1 MSKYGVRAKVLGLCR
16 EAMAAW
22 AVALVALV
30 AGGLLSAG
38 LALAT
43 QAFYKQQL
51 RQRFELL
58 ASERYSRIAERF
70 DDQEQ
75 RLDGLRRFFSFSNE
89 ITPREFDGYA
99 QPLLR
104 RTQAYSWAPR
114 VEHAQRREFE
124 RQASARLGQ
133 AYEIREQDGQGNW
146 QAAPPRDHYF
156 PVLYTQAIQQQGQP
170 YGLDL
175 RSQPAREQALK
186 RAVLPGSMA
195 VSEPLD
201 MINVAAGYSRG
212 LLMVAPVFSDKA
224 PDKEPDSE
232 APGAPVGYV
241 MALLNLSQL
250 ISDGLPTTGEDNLV
264 VRIVDSSG
272 RDGREVLFDSQN
284 PPASLALVSS
294 QLLHLADHHYQ
305 IDIRPSQVFM
315 QGNRSSAALAV
326 GFLGG
331 LLSLLVS
338 ALLYN
343 LFSQR
348 QRALRLVEQR
358 TSELRVSEQSLRE
371 THNQLRSVLDAATQ
385 VAIIATSLKGVVST
399 FNAGAERMLGYLAA
413 EVVGQL
419 RLENLVLPEELN
431 QRAHALSLR
440 YGRPIAGGQAMF
452 ADTLQEGGAEPS
464 EWTLVRK
471 DGSQLLANMLVTAVL
486 DEQGLWV
493 GYLAICIDVTERRRV
508 HEALALRDR
517 LLEKLSAEVPG
528 GIYQYRLDAD
538 GHSCFPY
545 ASEGLFDIYEV
556 DLQLLREDAT
566 AVFERIHPEDL
577 ERVRRSVRYSAEHLT
592 PWREEYRVCLPRA
605 GLRWIRGEATPE
617 VGEEGCTLWH
627 GYLTDISDLKGVE
640 EDLRTLSV
648 TDALT
653 GIHNR
658 RYFQER
664 IKVELDRAQREDQDL
679 AVIMLDIDHFK
690 RINDQFGHAV
700 GDHVLRSL
708 CQRIGQRLRRTDVFC
723 RLGGEEFMVL
733 CPGSNA
739 EQAQVLA
746 TELWQGVRSVPVEG
760 VGKVTASFGV
770 AGWRPGEGADA
781 LLLRADAG
789 VYAAKQAG
797 RDRVE
802 GELS

>member
-1 MSKYGVRAKVLGLCR
+1 MSKYGVRAKVVGLCS

-30 AGGLLSAG
+30 AGSLLSIA

-43 QAFYKQQL
+43 HAFYKQQL

-75 RLDGLRRFFSFSNE
+75 RLDSLRRFFNFSND

-99 QPLLR
+99 RPLLR

-114 VEHAQRREFE
+114 VEGAQRRDFE
-124 RQASARLGQ
+124 RQASAALGQ
-133 AYEIREQDGQGNW
+133 AYLIRDLDERGNW
-146 QAAPPRDHYF
+146 HPAPPRDHYF
-156 PVLYTQAIQQQGQP
+156 PVLYTQATQMQGQP

-175 RSQPAREQALK
+175 RGQAVRDQTLM
-186 RAVLPGSMA
+186 RALEPGSMA
-195 VSEPLD
+195 VSAPID
-201 MINVAAGYSRG
+201 MISVAPGYARG
-212 LLMVAPVFSDKA
+212 LLMVAPVFYTA
-224 PDKEPDSE
+224 QADSP
-232 APGAPVGYV
+232 AGYV
-241 MALLNLSQL
+241 MALLNLRQL
-250 ISDGLPTTGEDNLV
+250 ITDGLPAIAEDNLV
-264 VRIVDSSG
+264 VRIVDPSG
-272 RDGREVLFDSQN
+272 RDGHELLFDSQN
-284 PPASLALVSS
+284 PAAPLALVST
-294 QLLHLADHHYQ
+294 QLLHLADHHFQ
-305 IDIRPSQVFM
+305 LDIRPSQVFM

-326 GFLGG
+326 GLLGG
-331 LLSLLVS
+331 LLSLLLS
-338 ALLYN
+338 ALLYS
-343 LFSQR
+343 LFGQR
-348 QRALRLVEQR
+348 QRALKLVEQR
-358 TSELRVSEQSLRE
+358 TAELRVSEQSLRE

-399 FNAGAERMLGYLAA
+399 FNAGAERMLGYAA
-413 EVVGQL
+413 SDAVGKLQL
-419 RLENLVLPEELN
+419 EHLVLPEELSL
-431 QRAHALSLR
+431 RAHALSLR
-440 YGRPIAGGQAMF
+440 YGRHIDGGQAMF
-452 ADTLQEGGAEPS
+452 AETLQEGSAQPG

-493 GYLAICIDVTERRRV
+493 GYLAICIDVTEQRRV
-508 HEALALRDR
+508 HEALAMRDR

-528 GIYQYRLDAD
+528 GIYQYRLDAN

-545 ASEGLFDIYEV
+545 ASQGLFDIYEI
-556 DLQLLREDAT
+556 DLQLLHEDAT
-566 AVFERIHPEDL
+566 VVFERIHPDDL
-577 ERVRRSVRYSAEHLT
+577 ERVRRSVHHSAEHLS
-592 PWREEYRVCLPRA
+592 PWREEYRVCLPKS
-605 GLRWIRGEATPE
+605 GLRWVRGEATPE
-617 VGEEGCTLWH
+617 VGEDGCTLWH

-664 IKVELDRAQREDQDL
+664 LKAELDRAQRDDQEL

-690 RINDQFGHAV
+690 RINDQYGHAV

-739 EQAQVLA
+739 EQARLLA
-746 TELWQGVRSVPVEG
+746 MELWQGVRNLPVDG

-802 GELS
+802 AELS

>member
-133 AYEIREQDGQGNW
+133 AYEIRDQDGQGNW

-156 PVLYTQAIQQQGQP
+156 PLLYTQAIQQQGQP

-186 RAVLPGSMA
+186 RALLPGSMA

-212 LLMVAPVFSDKA
+212 LLMVAPVFSDKE
-224 PDKEPDSE
+224 PGKEPDSE
-232 APGAPVGYV
+232 EPGVAVGYV
-241 MALLNLSQL
+241 MALLNLGQL
-250 ISDGLPTTGEDNLV
+250 ISDGLPTAGEDNLV

-326 GFLGG
+326 GFLGS
-331 LLSLLVS
+331 LLSLLLS

-413 EVVGQL
+413 EAVGQL

-627 GYLTDISDLKGVE
+627 GYLSDISDLKGVE

-746 TELWQGVRSVPVEG
+746 MELWQGVRSVPVEG

>member
-1 MSKYGVRAKVLGLCR
+1 MSKYGVRAKVLGLCSQ
-16 EAMAAW
+16 AMAAW

-30 AGGLLSAG
+30 AGSLLSIA

-43 QAFYKQQL
+43 HAFYKQQL

-75 RLDGLRRFFSFSNE
+75 RLDSLRRFFSFSNE
-89 ITPREFDGYA
+89 VTPSEFNGYA
-99 QPLLR
+99 RPLLR

-114 VEHAQRREFE
+114 VEGAQRRAFE
-124 RQASARLGQ
+124 RQASAALGQ
-133 AYEIREQDGQGNW
+133 AYLIRDLDEGGDW
-146 QAAPPRDHYF
+146 HPAPPRDHYF
-156 PVLYTQAIQQQGQP
+156 PVLYTQATQMQGQP

-175 RSQPAREQALK
+175 RGQAVRDQTLM
-186 RAVLPGSMA
+186 RAVEPGSMA
-195 VSEPLD
+195 VSAPLD
-201 MINVAAGYSRG
+201 MISVAPGYARG
-212 LLMVAPVFSDKA
+212 LLMVAPVFYTAQADGPA
-224 PDKEPDSE
+224 
-232 APGAPVGYV
+232 GYA
-241 MALLNLSQL
+241 MALLNLRQL
-250 ISDGLPTTGEDNLV
+250 ITDGLPAIAEDNLV
-264 VRIVDSSG
+264 VRIVDPSG
-272 RDGREVLFDSQN
+272 RDGHELLFDSQN
-284 PPASLALVSS
+284 SAAPLALVST

-305 IDIRPSQVFM
+305 LDIRPSQVFM

-326 GFLGG
+326 GLLGG
-331 LLSLLVS
+331 LLSLLLS
-338 ALLYN
+338 ALLYS

-348 QRALRLVEQR
+348 QRALKLVEQR
-358 TSELRVSEQSLRE
+358 TAQLRVSEQSLRE

-399 FNAGAERMLGYLAA
+399 FNAGAERMLGYAA
-413 EVVGQL
+413 SEAVGHL
-419 RLENLVLPEELN
+419 HLEHLVLPEDLS

-440 YGRPIAGGQAMF
+440 YGRHIDGGQAMF
-452 ADTLQEGGAEPS
+452 AETLQGGGAQPG

-493 GYLAICIDVTERRRV
+493 GYLAICIDVTEQRRV
-508 HEALALRDR
+508 HEALAMRDR

-528 GIYQYRLDAD
+528 GIYQYRLDAN

-545 ASEGLFDIYEV
+545 ASQGLFDIYEI
-556 DLQLLREDAT
+556 DLQLLQKDAT
-566 AVFERIHPEDL
+566 VVFERIHADDL
-577 ERVRRSVRYSAEHLT
+577 ERVRRSVRDSAEHLS
-592 PWREEYRVCLPRA
+592 PWREEYRVCLPKA
-605 GLRWIRGEATPE
+605 GLRWVRGEATPE
-617 VGEEGCTLWH
+617 VGEDGCTLWH

-640 EDLRTLSV
+640 EDLRKLSV

-664 IKVELDRAQREDQDL
+664 LKAELDRAQRDDQEL

-690 RINDQFGHAV
+690 RINDQYGHAV

-733 CPGSNA
+733 CPGSSA
-739 EQAQVLA
+739 EQARLLA
-746 TELWQGVRSVPVEG
+746 MELWHGVRNVPVEG

-802 GELS
+802 AELN

>member
-1 MSKYGVRAKVLGLCR
+1 MSKYGVRAKVVGLCS

-30 AGGLLSAG
+30 AGSLLSIA

-43 QAFYKQQL
+43 HAFYKQQL

-75 RLDGLRRFFSFSNE
+75 RLDSLRRFFNFSND

-99 QPLLR
+99 RPLLR

-114 VEHAQRREFE
+114 VEGAQRRDFE
-124 RQASARLGQ
+124 RQASAALGQ
-133 AYEIREQDGQGNW
+133 AYLIRDLDERGNW
-146 QAAPPRDHYF
+146 HPAPPRDHYF
-156 PVLYTQAIQQQGQP
+156 PVLYTQATQMQGQP

-175 RSQPAREQALK
+175 RGQAVRDQTLM
-186 RAVLPGSMA
+186 RALEPGSMA
-195 VSEPLD
+195 VSAPID
-201 MINVAAGYSRG
+201 MISVAPGYARG
-212 LLMVAPVFSDKA
+212 LLMVAPVFYTA
-224 PDKEPDSE
+224 QADSP
-232 APGAPVGYV
+232 AGYV
-241 MALLNLSQL
+241 MALLNLRQL
-250 ISDGLPTTGEDNLV
+250 ITDGLPAIAEDNLV
-264 VRIVDSSG
+264 VRIVDPSG
-272 RDGREVLFDSQN
+272 RDGHELLFDSQN
-284 PPASLALVSS
+284 PAAPLALVST
-294 QLLHLADHHYQ
+294 QLLHLADHHFQ
-305 IDIRPSQVFM
+305 LDIRPSQVFM

-326 GFLGG
+326 GLLGG
-331 LLSLLVS
+331 LLSLLLS
-338 ALLYN
+338 ALLYS
-343 LFSQR
+343 LFGQR
-348 QRALRLVEQR
+348 QRALKLVEQR
-358 TSELRVSEQSLRE
+358 TAELRVSEQSLRE

-399 FNAGAERMLGYLAA
+399 FNAGAERMLGYAA
-413 EVVGQL
+413 SDAVGKLQL
-419 RLENLVLPEELN
+419 EHLVLPEELSL
-431 QRAHALSLR
+431 RAHALSLR
-440 YGRPIAGGQAMF
+440 YGRHIDGGQAMF
-452 ADTLQEGGAEPS
+452 AETLQEGSAQPG

-493 GYLAICIDVTERRRV
+493 GYLAICIDVTEQRRV
-508 HEALALRDR
+508 HEALAMRDR

-528 GIYQYRLDAD
+528 GIYQYRLDAN

-545 ASEGLFDIYEV
+545 ASQGLFDIYEI
-556 DLQLLREDAT
+556 DLQLLHEDAT
-566 AVFERIHPEDL
+566 VVFERIHPDDL
-577 ERVRRSVRYSAEHLT
+577 ERVRRSVHHSAEHLS
-592 PWREEYRVCLPRA
+592 PWREEYRVCLPKA
-605 GLRWIRGEATPE
+605 GLRWVRGEATPE
-617 VGEEGCTLWH
+617 VGEDGCTLWH

-664 IKVELDRAQREDQDL
+664 LKAELDRAQRDDQEL

-690 RINDQFGHAV
+690 RINDQYGHAV

-739 EQAQVLA
+739 EQARLLA
-746 TELWQGVRSVPVEG
+746 MELWQGVRNLPVDG

-802 GELS
+802 AELN

>member
-1 MSKYGVRAKVLGLCR
+1 MSKYGVRAKVLGLCS

-30 AGGLLSAG
+30 AGSLLSIA

-43 QAFYKQQL
+43 HAFYKQQL

-75 RLDGLRRFFSFSNE
+75 RLDSLRRFFSFSND
-89 ITPREFDGYA
+89 ITPREFDGFA
-99 QPLLR
+99 RPLLR

-114 VEHAQRREFE
+114 VEGAQRRDFE
-124 RQASARLGQ
+124 RKASAALGQ
-133 AYEIREQDGQGNW
+133 AYLIRDLDERGNW
-146 QAAPPRDHYF
+146 HPAPPRDHYF
-156 PVLYTQAIQQQGQP
+156 PVLYTQATQMQGQP

-175 RSQPAREQALK
+175 RGQAVRDQALM
-186 RAVLPGSMA
+186 RALEPGSMA
-195 VSEPLD
+195 VSAPLD
-201 MINVAAGYSRG
+201 MISVAPGYARG
-212 LLMVAPVFSDKA
+212 LLMVAPVFYSA
-224 PDKEPDSE
+224 QAGNP
-232 APGAPVGYV
+232 AGYV
-241 MALLNLSQL
+241 MALLNVRQL
-250 ISDGLPTTGEDNLV
+250 ITDGLPAIAQDNLV
-264 VRIVDSSG
+264 VRIVDPSG
-272 RDGREVLFDSQN
+272 RNGHELLFDSQN
-284 PPASLALVSS
+284 PAAPLALVST
-294 QLLHLADHHYQ
+294 QLLHLADHHFQ
-305 IDIRPSQVFM
+305 LDIRPSQVFM
-315 QGNRSSAALAV
+315 QANRSSAALAV
-326 GFLGG
+326 GLLGG
-331 LLSLLVS
+331 LLSLLLS

-348 QRALRLVEQR
+348 QRALKLVEQR
-358 TSELRVSEQSLRE
+358 TAELRVSEQSLRE

-399 FNAGAERMLGYLAA
+399 FNAGAERMLGYAA
-413 EVVGQL
+413 SEAVGKLQL
-419 RLENLVLPEELN
+419 EDLLLPEELSL
-431 QRAHALSLR
+431 RAHALGLR
-440 YGRPIAGGQAMF
+440 YGRHIDGGQAMF
-452 ADTLQEGGAEPS
+452 AETIQEGGAQPG

-508 HEALALRDR
+508 HEALAMRDR

-528 GIYQYRLDAD
+528 GIYQYRLDAN
-538 GHSCFPY
+538 GNSCFPY
-545 ASEGLFDIYEV
+545 ASQGLFDIYEV

-566 AVFERIHPEDL
+566 VVFERIHADDL
-577 ERVRRSVRYSAEHLT
+577 ERVQRSVRYSAEHLS

-605 GLRWIRGEATPE
+605 GLRWVRGEATPE
-617 VGEEGCTLWH
+617 VGEDGCTLWH

-664 IKVELDRAQREDQDL
+664 LKAELDRAQRDDQEL

-690 RINDQFGHAV
+690 RINDQYGHAV

-739 EQAQVLA
+739 EQARLLA
-746 TELWQGVRSVPVEG
+746 MELWQGVRNLPVDG

-802 GELS
+802 AELS

>member
-1 MSKYGVRAKVLGLCR
+1 MSKYGVRAKVLGLCS

-30 AGGLLSAG
+30 AGSLLSIA

-43 QAFYKQQL
+43 HAFYKQQL

-75 RLDGLRRFFSFSNE
+75 RLDSLRRFFSFSND
-89 ITPREFDGYA
+89 ITPREFDGFA
-99 QPLLR
+99 RPLLR

-114 VEHAQRREFE
+114 VEGAQRRDFE
-124 RQASARLGQ
+124 RKASAALGQ
-133 AYEIREQDGQGNW
+133 AYLIRDLDERGNW
-146 QAAPPRDHYF
+146 HPAPPRDHYF
-156 PVLYTQAIQQQGQP
+156 PVLYTQATQMQGQP

-175 RSQPAREQALK
+175 RGQAVRDQALM
-186 RAVLPGSMA
+186 RALEPGSMA
-195 VSEPLD
+195 VSAPLD
-201 MINVAAGYSRG
+201 MISVAPGYARG
-212 LLMVAPVFSDKA
+212 LLMVAPVFYSA
-224 PDKEPDSE
+224 QAGNP
-232 APGAPVGYV
+232 AGYV
-241 MALLNLSQL
+241 MALLNVRQL
-250 ISDGLPTTGEDNLV
+250 ITDGLPAIAQDNLV
-264 VRIVDSSG
+264 VRIVDPSG
-272 RDGREVLFDSQN
+272 RNGHELLFDSQN
-284 PPASLALVSS
+284 PAAPLALVST
-294 QLLHLADHHYQ
+294 QLLHLADHHFQ
-305 IDIRPSQVFM
+305 LDIRPSQVFM
-315 QGNRSSAALAV
+315 QANRSSAALAV
-326 GFLGG
+326 GLLGG
-331 LLSLLVS
+331 LLSLLLS

-348 QRALRLVEQR
+348 QRALKLVEQR
-358 TSELRVSEQSLRE
+358 TAELRVSEQSLRE

-399 FNAGAERMLGYLAA
+399 FNAGAERMLGYAA
-413 EVVGQL
+413 SEAVGKLQL
-419 RLENLVLPEELN
+419 EDLLLPEELSL
-431 QRAHALSLR
+431 RAHALGLR
-440 YGRPIAGGQAMF
+440 YGRHIDGGQAMF
-452 ADTLQEGGAEPS
+452 AETIQEGGAQPG

-508 HEALALRDR
+508 HEALAMRDR

-528 GIYQYRLDAD
+528 GIYQYRLDAN
-538 GHSCFPY
+538 GNSCFPY
-545 ASEGLFDIYEV
+545 ASQGLFDIYEV

-566 AVFERIHPEDL
+566 VVFERIHADDL
-577 ERVRRSVRYSAEHLT
+577 ERVQRSVRYSAEHLS

-605 GLRWIRGEATPE
+605 GLRWVRGEATPE
-617 VGEEGCTLWH
+617 VGEDGCTLWH

-664 IKVELDRAQREDQDL
+664 LKAELDRAQRDDQEL

-690 RINDQFGHAV
+690 RINDQYGHAV

-733 CPGSNA
+733 CPGSSA
-739 EQAQVLA
+739 EQARLLA
-746 TELWQGVRSVPVEG
+746 MELWQGVRNLPVDG

-802 GELS
+802 AELS

>member
-1 MSKYGVRAKVLGLCR
+1 MSKWSVRAKVLSLCS

-22 AVALVALV
+22 SVALVALV
-30 AGGLLSAG
+30 AGLLLSAA

-43 QAFYKQQL
+43 QTYYKQQL

-58 ASERYSRIAERF
+58 AGERFSRIAERF

-75 RLDGLRRFFSFSNE
+75 RLDGLRRFFSYSSE

-99 QPLLR
+99 RPLLR

-114 VEHAQRREFE
+114 VEAGQRRAFE
-124 RQASARLGQ
+124 QAASAALGQ
-133 AYEIREQDGQGNW
+133 DYVIHELDAQGEW
-146 QAAPPRDHYF
+146 HPSPARDHYY
-156 PVLYTQAIQQQGQP
+156 PVLYTQATQQQGQP

-175 RSQPAREQALK
+175 RSQASREQTLLRALQ
-186 RAVLPGSMA
+186 PGSMA
-195 VSEPLD
+195 VSAPLD
-201 MINVAAGYSRG
+201 MINVDPDFSRG
-212 LLMVAPVFSDKA
+212 LLMVAPVFVDG
-224 PDKEPDSE
+224 EP
-232 APGAPVGYV
+232 AVQPTGYV
-241 MALLNLSQL
+241 MALLNLRQL
-250 ISDGLPTTGEDNLV
+250 ISEGLPVAADDNLV
-264 VRIVDSSG
+264 VRVVDPSG
-272 RDGREVLFDSQN
+272 RDGQEVLYDSRN
-284 PPASLALVSS
+284 PAAPLPLLSS

-305 IDIRPSQVFM
+305 LDIRPSQAFLEA
-315 QGNRSSAALAV
+315 NRSAAALAV

-331 LLSLLVS
+331 LLSLLLS
-338 ALLYN
+338 TLLYS

-348 QRALRLVEQR
+348 LRALNLVEQR
-358 TSELRVSEQSLRE
+358 TAALQVSEQSLRD

-399 FNAGAERMLGYLAA
+399 FNAGAERMLGYTASEAIGHLH
-413 EVVGQL
+413 
-419 RLENLVLPEELN
+419 LEDLVLPEELN
-431 QRAHALSLR
+431 QRSHALSLR
-440 YGRPIAGGQAMF
+440 YGREIPGGQAMF
-452 ADTLQEGGAEPS
+452 AETIQERGAEPG
-464 EWTLVRK
+464 EWTLMRK
-471 DGSQLLANMLVTAVL
+471 DGSHLLANMLVTAVL

-508 HEALALRDR
+508 HEALEMRDR

-545 ASEGLFDIYEV
+545 ASQGLFDIYEV
-556 DLQLLREDAT
+556 DLQVLREDAT
-566 AVFERIHPEDL
+566 AVFERIHPDDL

-592 PWREEYRVCLPRA
+592 PWREEYRVNLPRA
-605 GLRWIRGEATPE
+605 GARWVRGEATPE
-617 VGEEGCTLWH
+617 VGEHGCTLWH
-627 GYLTDISDLKGVE
+627 GYLTDISDMKGVE
-640 EDLRTLSV
+640 EELRALSV

-664 IKVELDRAQREDQDL
+664 LKVELDRAQRDDQDL

-690 RINDQFGHAV
+690 RINDRFGHAV

-708 CQRIGQRLRRTDVFC
+708 CQRIGNRLRRTDVFC

-739 EQAQVLA
+739 EQARMLA
-746 TELWQGVRSVPVEG
+746 MELWQGVRSVPVEG

-802 GELS
+802 AELD

>member
-1 MSKYGVRAKVLGLCR
+1 MSKYGVRAKVLGLCS

-30 AGGLLSAG
+30 AGSLLSIA

-43 QAFYKQQL
+43 HAFYKQQL

-75 RLDGLRRFFSFSNE
+75 RLDSLRRFFSFSND
-89 ITPREFDGYA
+89 ITPREFDGFA
-99 QPLLR
+99 RPLLR

-114 VEHAQRREFE
+114 VEGAQRRDFE
-124 RQASARLGQ
+124 RKASAALGQ
-133 AYEIREQDGQGNW
+133 AYLIRDLDERGNW
-146 QAAPPRDHYF
+146 HPAPPRDHYF
-156 PVLYTQAIQQQGQP
+156 PVLYTQATQMQGQP

-175 RSQPAREQALK
+175 RGQAVRDQALM
-186 RAVLPGSMA
+186 RALEPGSMA
-195 VSEPLD
+195 VSAPLD
-201 MINVAAGYSRG
+201 MISVAPGYARG
-212 LLMVAPVFSDKA
+212 LLMVAPVFYSA
-224 PDKEPDSE
+224 QAGNP
-232 APGAPVGYV
+232 AGYV
-241 MALLNLSQL
+241 MALLNVRQL
-250 ISDGLPTTGEDNLV
+250 ITDGLPAIAQDNLV
-264 VRIVDSSG
+264 VRIVDPSG
-272 RDGREVLFDSQN
+272 RNGHELLFDSQN
-284 PPASLALVSS
+284 PAAPLALVST
-294 QLLHLADHHYQ
+294 QLLHLADHHFQ
-305 IDIRPSQVFM
+305 LDIRPSQVFM
-315 QGNRSSAALAV
+315 QANRSSAALAV
-326 GFLGG
+326 GLLGG
-331 LLSLLVS
+331 LLSLLLS

-348 QRALRLVEQR
+348 QRALKLVEQR
-358 TSELRVSEQSLRE
+358 TAELRVSEQSLRE

-399 FNAGAERMLGYLAA
+399 FNAGAERMLGYAA
-413 EVVGQL
+413 SEAVGKLQL
-419 RLENLVLPEELN
+419 EDLLLPEELSL
-431 QRAHALSLR
+431 RAHALGLR
-440 YGRPIAGGQAMF
+440 YGRHIDGGQAMF
-452 ADTLQEGGAEPS
+452 AETIQEGGAQPG

-508 HEALALRDR
+508 HEALAMRDR

-528 GIYQYRLDAD
+528 GIYQYRLDAN
-538 GHSCFPY
+538 GNSCFPY
-545 ASEGLFDIYEV
+545 ASQGLFDIYEV

-566 AVFERIHPEDL
+566 VVFERIHADDL
-577 ERVRRSVRYSAEHLT
+577 ERVQRSVRYSAEHLS

-605 GLRWIRGEATPE
+605 GLRWVRGEATPE
-617 VGEEGCTLWH
+617 VGEDGCTLWH

-664 IKVELDRAQREDQDL
+664 LKAELDRAQRDDQEL

-690 RINDQFGHAV
+690 RINDQYGHAV

-739 EQAQVLA
+739 EQARLLA
-746 TELWQGVRSVPVEG
+746 MELWQGVRNVPVDG

-802 GELS
+802 AELS

>member
-1 MSKYGVRAKVLGLCR
+1 MSKYGVRAKVLGLCS

-30 AGGLLSAG
+30 AGSLLSIA

-43 QAFYKQQL
+43 HAFYKQQL

-75 RLDGLRRFFSFSNE
+75 RLDSLRRFFSFSND
-89 ITPREFDGYA
+89 ITPREFDGFA
-99 QPLLR
+99 RPLLR

-114 VEHAQRREFE
+114 VEGAQRRDFE
-124 RQASARLGQ
+124 RKASAALGQ
-133 AYEIREQDGQGNW
+133 AYLIRDLDERGNW
-146 QAAPPRDHYF
+146 HPAPPRDHYF
-156 PVLYTQAIQQQGQP
+156 PVLYTQATQMQGQP

-175 RSQPAREQALK
+175 RGQAVRDQALM
-186 RAVLPGSMA
+186 RALEPGSMA
-195 VSEPLD
+195 VSAPLD
-201 MINVAAGYSRG
+201 MISVAPGYARG
-212 LLMVAPVFSDKA
+212 LLMVAPVFYSA
-224 PDKEPDSE
+224 QAGNP
-232 APGAPVGYV
+232 AGYV
-241 MALLNLSQL
+241 MALLNVRQL
-250 ISDGLPTTGEDNLV
+250 ITDGLPAIAQDNLV
-264 VRIVDSSG
+264 VRIVDPSG
-272 RDGREVLFDSQN
+272 RNGHELLFDSQN
-284 PPASLALVSS
+284 PAAPLALVST
-294 QLLHLADHHYQ
+294 QLLHLADHHFQ
-305 IDIRPSQVFM
+305 LDIRPSQVFM
-315 QGNRSSAALAV
+315 QANRSSAALAV
-326 GFLGG
+326 GLLGG
-331 LLSLLVS
+331 LLSLLLS

-348 QRALRLVEQR
+348 QRALKLVEQR
-358 TSELRVSEQSLRE
+358 TAELRVSEQSLRE

-399 FNAGAERMLGYLAA
+399 FNAGAERMLGYAA
-413 EVVGQL
+413 SEAVGKLQL
-419 RLENLVLPEELN
+419 EDLLLPEELSL
-431 QRAHALSLR
+431 RAHALGLR
-440 YGRPIAGGQAMF
+440 YGRHIDGGQAMF
-452 ADTLQEGGAEPS
+452 AETIQEGGAQPG

-508 HEALALRDR
+508 HEALAMRDR

-528 GIYQYRLDAD
+528 GIYQYRLDAN

-545 ASEGLFDIYEV
+545 ASQGLFDIYEV

-566 AVFERIHPEDL
+566 VVFERIHADDL
-577 ERVRRSVRYSAEHLT
+577 ERVQRSVRYSAEHLS

-605 GLRWIRGEATPE
+605 GLRWVRGEATPE
-617 VGEEGCTLWH
+617 VGEDGCTLWH

-664 IKVELDRAQREDQDL
+664 LKAELDRAQRDDLEL

-690 RINDQFGHAV
+690 RINDQYGHAV

-739 EQAQVLA
+739 EQARLLA
-746 TELWQGVRSVPVEG
+746 MELWQGVRNVPVDG

-802 GELS
+802 AELS

>member
-1 MSKYGVRAKVLGLCR
+1 MSKWGVRAKVLGLCS

-30 AGGLLSAG
+30 AGVLLSVG
-38 LALAT
+38 LALAA

-58 ASERYSRIAERF
+58 ASERHSRIAERF

-75 RLDGLRRFFSFSNE
+75 RLDGLRRFFTYSNE
-89 ITPREFDGYA
+89 ITPNEFDGYA
-99 QPLLR
+99 RPLLQ

-114 VEHAQRREFE
+114 VEAGQRREFE
-124 RQASARLGQ
+124 RQASIWLGQ
-133 AYEIREQDGQGNW
+133 NYLIREVDGAGNW
-146 QAAPPRDHYF
+146 RPSPRRDHYY
-156 PVLYTQAIQQQGQP
+156 PVLYTQADHLQGQP

-175 RSQPAREQALK
+175 RSQPAREQTLARALQ
-186 RAVLPGSMA
+186 PGSMA

-201 MINVAAGYSRG
+201 MLSVAPDFTRG
-212 LLMVAPVFSDKA
+212 LLMVAPVFSDA
-224 PDKEPDSE
+224 RPDDPP
-232 APGAPVGYV
+232 AGYV
-241 MALLNLSQL
+241 MALLNMRQL
-250 ISDGLPTTGEDNLV
+250 VTEGLPVAANDNLV
-264 VRIVDSSG
+264 VRIIDPSG
-272 RDGREVLFDSQN
+272 RDGHEVLFDSQN
-284 PPASLALVSS
+284 PVAALALVST
-294 QLLHLADHHYQ
+294 QLLHLADHHFQ
-305 IDIRPSQVFM
+305 LDIRPSQAFM
-315 QGNRSSAALAV
+315 QANQSAAVLSVAL
-326 GFLGG
+326 LGG
-331 LLSLLVS
+331 LLSLLLS
-338 ALLYN
+338 ALLYS

-348 QRALRLVEQR
+348 QRALTLVEQR
-358 TSELRVSEQSLRE
+358 TAELRVSEQSLRD

-385 VAIIATSLKGVVST
+385 VAIIATSLKGEVST
-399 FNAGAERMLGYLAA
+399 FNAGAERMLGYSASEA
-413 EVVGQL
+413 VGHLQL
-419 RLENLVLPEELN
+419 EDLVMPEELSH
-431 QRAHALSLR
+431 RAHALSLR
-440 YGRPIAGGQAMF
+440 YGRHIAGGQAMF
-452 ADTLQEGGAEPS
+452 AETIQDSGGEPG

-471 DGSQLLANMLVTAVL
+471 DGSHLLANMLVTAVL

-528 GIYQYRLDAD
+528 GIYQYQLDAD

-545 ASEGLFDIYEV
+545 ASQGLFDIYEV
-556 DLQLLREDAT
+556 DLQLLREHAT
-566 AVFERIHPEDL
+566 AVFERIHPDDL
-577 ERVRRSVRYSAEHLT
+577 ERVRRSVRYSAEHLS

-605 GLRWIRGEATPE
+605 GLRWVRGEATPE
-617 VGEEGCTLWH
+617 PGEDGCTLWH

-640 EDLRTLSV
+640 EELRTLSV

-664 IKVELDRAQREDQDL
+664 LKVELDRAQRDELDL

-690 RINDQFGHAV
+690 RINDQYGHAV

-739 EQAQVLA
+739 EQARMLA
-746 TELWQGVRSVPVEG
+746 TELWHGVRSVPVEG

-770 AGWRPGEGADA
+770 AGWRQGEGADA

-802 GELS
+802 SELA

>member
-1 MSKYGVRAKVLGLCR
+1 MSKYGVRAKVLGLCS

-30 AGGLLSAG
+30 AGSLLSIA

-43 QAFYKQQL
+43 HAFYKQQL

-75 RLDGLRRFFSFSNE
+75 RLDSLRRFFSFSND
-89 ITPREFDGYA
+89 ITPREFDGFA
-99 QPLLR
+99 RPLLR

-114 VEHAQRREFE
+114 VEGAQRRDFE
-124 RQASARLGQ
+124 RKASAALGQ
-133 AYEIREQDGQGNW
+133 AYLIRDLDERGNW
-146 QAAPPRDHYF
+146 HPAPPRDHYF
-156 PVLYTQAIQQQGQP
+156 PVLYTQATQMQGQP

-175 RSQPAREQALK
+175 RGQAVRDQALM
-186 RAVLPGSMA
+186 RALEPGSMA
-195 VSEPLD
+195 VSAPLD
-201 MINVAAGYSRG
+201 MISVAPGYARG
-212 LLMVAPVFSDKA
+212 LLMVAPVFYSA
-224 PDKEPDSE
+224 QAGNP
-232 APGAPVGYV
+232 AGYV
-241 MALLNLSQL
+241 MALLNVRQL
-250 ISDGLPTTGEDNLV
+250 ITDGLPAIAQDNLV
-264 VRIVDSSG
+264 VRIVDPSG
-272 RDGREVLFDSQN
+272 RNGHELLFDSQN
-284 PPASLALVSS
+284 PAAPLALVST
-294 QLLHLADHHYQ
+294 QLLHLADHHFQ
-305 IDIRPSQVFM
+305 LDIRPSQVFM
-315 QGNRSSAALAV
+315 QANRSSAALAV
-326 GFLGG
+326 GLLGG
-331 LLSLLVS
+331 LLSLLLS

-348 QRALRLVEQR
+348 QRALKLVEQR
-358 TSELRVSEQSLRE
+358 TAELRVSEQSLRE

-399 FNAGAERMLGYLAA
+399 FNAGAERMLGYAA
-413 EVVGQL
+413 SEAVGKLQL
-419 RLENLVLPEELN
+419 EDLLLPEELSL
-431 QRAHALSLR
+431 RAHALGLR
-440 YGRPIAGGQAMF
+440 YGRHIDGGQAMF
-452 ADTLQEGGAEPS
+452 AETIQEGGAQPG

-508 HEALALRDR
+508 HEALAIRDR

-528 GIYQYRLDAD
+528 GIYQYRLDAN
-538 GHSCFPY
+538 GNSCFPY
-545 ASEGLFDIYEV
+545 ASQGLFDIYEV

-566 AVFERIHPEDL
+566 VVFERIHADDL
-577 ERVRRSVRYSAEHLT
+577 ERVQRSVRYSAEHLS

-605 GLRWIRGEATPE
+605 GLRWVRGEATPE
-617 VGEEGCTLWH
+617 VGEDGCTLWH

-664 IKVELDRAQREDQDL
+664 LKAELDRAQRDDQEL

-690 RINDQFGHAV
+690 RINDQYGHAV

-739 EQAQVLA
+739 EQARLLA
-746 TELWQGVRSVPVEG
+746 MELWQGVRNLPVDG

-802 GELS
+802 AELS

>member
-1 MSKYGVRAKVLGLCR
+1 MSKYGVRAKVLGLCS

-30 AGGLLSAG
+30 AGSLLSIA

-43 QAFYKQQL
+43 HAFYKQQL

-75 RLDGLRRFFSFSNE
+75 RLDSLRRFFSFSND
-89 ITPREFDGYA
+89 ITPREFDGFA
-99 QPLLR
+99 RPLLR

-114 VEHAQRREFE
+114 VEGAQRRDFE
-124 RQASARLGQ
+124 RKASAALGR
-133 AYEIREQDGQGNW
+133 AYLIRDLDERGNW
-146 QAAPPRDHYF
+146 HPAPPRDHYF
-156 PVLYTQAIQQQGQP
+156 PVLYTQAAQMQGQP

-175 RSQPAREQALK
+175 RGQAVRDQALM
-186 RAVLPGSMA
+186 RALEPGSMA
-195 VSEPLD
+195 VSAPLD
-201 MINVAAGYSRG
+201 MISVAPGYARG
-212 LLMVAPVFSDKA
+212 LLMVAPVFYSA
-224 PDKEPDSE
+224 QAGNP
-232 APGAPVGYV
+232 AGYV
-241 MALLNLSQL
+241 MALLNVRQL
-250 ISDGLPTTGEDNLV
+250 ITDGLPAIAQDNLV
-264 VRIVDSSG
+264 VRIVDPSG
-272 RDGREVLFDSQN
+272 RNGHELLFDSQN
-284 PPASLALVSS
+284 PAAPLALVST
-294 QLLHLADHHYQ
+294 QLLHLADHHFQ
-305 IDIRPSQVFM
+305 LDIRPSQVFM
-315 QGNRSSAALAV
+315 QANRSSAALAV
-326 GFLGG
+326 GLLGG
-331 LLSLLVS
+331 LLSLLLS

-348 QRALRLVEQR
+348 QRALKLVEQR
-358 TSELRVSEQSLRE
+358 TAELRVSEQSLRE

-399 FNAGAERMLGYLAA
+399 FNAGAERMLGYAA
-413 EVVGQL
+413 SEAVGKLQL
-419 RLENLVLPEELN
+419 EDLLLPEELSL
-431 QRAHALSLR
+431 RAHALGLR
-440 YGRPIAGGQAMF
+440 YGRHIDGGQAMF
-452 ADTLQEGGAEPS
+452 AETIQEGGAQPG

-508 HEALALRDR
+508 HEALAMRDR

-528 GIYQYRLDAD
+528 GIYQYRLDAN

-545 ASEGLFDIYEV
+545 ASQGLFDIYEV

-566 AVFERIHPEDL
+566 VVFERIHADDL
-577 ERVRRSVRYSAEHLT
+577 ERVQRSVRYSAEHLS

-605 GLRWIRGEATPE
+605 GLRWVRGEATPE
-617 VGEEGCTLWH
+617 VGEDGCTLWH

-664 IKVELDRAQREDQDL
+664 LKAELDRAQRDDQEL

-690 RINDQFGHAV
+690 RINDQYGHAV

-739 EQAQVLA
+739 EQARLLA
-746 TELWQGVRSVPVEG
+746 MELWQGVRNVPVDG

-802 GELS
+802 AELS

>member
-1 MSKYGVRAKVLGLCR
+1 MSKFGVRAKVLGLCS

-30 AGGLLSAG
+30 AGVLLSAT
-38 LALAT
+38 LALAA

-58 ASERYSRIAERF
+58 ASERHSRIAERF

-75 RLDGLRRFFSFSNE
+75 RLDGLRRFFTYSNE
-89 ITPREFDGYA
+89 ITPNEFDGYA
-99 QPLLR
+99 RPLLQ

-114 VEHAQRREFE
+114 VEAGQRRAFE
-124 RQASARLGQ
+124 RQASAWLGQ
-133 AYEIREQDGQGNW
+133 DYLIRDPDGTGNLHP
-146 QAAPPRDHYF
+146 APPREHYY
-156 PVLYTQAIQQQGQP
+156 PVLYTQADTLQGQP

-175 RSQPAREQALK
+175 RSQPAREQTLARALQ
-186 RAVLPGSMA
+186 PGSMA

-201 MINVAAGYSRG
+201 MLNVAAEFGRG
-212 LLMVAPVFSDKA
+212 LLMVAPVFSDA
-224 PDKEPDSE
+224 RPDDPP
-232 APGAPVGYV
+232 AGYV
-241 MALLNLSQL
+241 MALLNMRQL
-250 ISDGLPTTGEDNLV
+250 ITEGLPVAADDNLV
-264 VRIVDSSG
+264 VRIIDPSG
-272 RDGREVLFDSQN
+272 RDGHEVLFDSQN
-284 PPASLALVSS
+284 PVAPLTLVST

-305 IDIRPSQVFM
+305 LDIRPSQAFL
-315 QGNRSSAALAV
+315 QANQSAAALTV
-326 GFLGG
+326 GLLGG
-331 LLSLLVS
+331 LLSLLLS
-338 ALLYN
+338 ALLYS

-348 QRALRLVEQR
+348 QRALTLVEQR
-358 TSELRVSEQSLRE
+358 TVALRVSEQSLRD
-371 THNQLRSVLDAATQ
+371 THNQLRSVLNAATQ
-385 VAIIATSLKGVVST
+385 VAIIATSLKGEVST
-399 FNAGAERMLGYLAA
+399 FNAGAERLLGYSASEA
-413 EVVGQL
+413 VGHL
-419 RLENLVLPEELN
+419 LLEDLVMPEELS

-440 YGRPIAGGQAMF
+440 YGRHIAGGQAMF
-452 ADTLQEGGAEPS
+452 AETIQDSGGEPG

-528 GIYQYRLDAD
+528 GIYQYQLDAD

-545 ASEGLFDIYEV
+545 ASQGLFDIYEV

-566 AVFERIHPEDL
+566 AVFERIHPDDL
-577 ERVRRSVRYSAEHLT
+577 ERVRRSVRYSAEHLS
-592 PWREEYRVCLPRA
+592 PWREEYRVRLPRA
-605 GLRWIRGEATPE
+605 GLRWVRGEATPE
-617 VGEEGCTLWH
+617 PGEDGCTLWH

-640 EDLRTLSV
+640 EELRALSV

-664 IKVELDRAQREDQDL
+664 LKVELDRAQRDGLDL

-690 RINDQFGHAV
+690 RINDQYGHAV

-739 EQAQVLA
+739 EQARMLA
-746 TELWQGVRSVPVEG
+746 MELWQGVRSVPVEG

-770 AGWRPGEGADA
+770 AGWRLGEGADA

-802 GELS
+802 AELS